1 MAGRSVIRRDVVL
14 SNCLRS
20 TGSACSRPAFG
31 RATQCGGTSARRKTG
46 KDRSGC
52 KGGICP
58 IIFLPG
64 RACETVGVG
73 SWTDRAPC
81 SLAIRIHIQVSPD
94 PASGRKELFA
104 KASAIIGAGALIMA
118 ARWSS
123 KTENALSLCRRQP
136 IRLAQMRWRFSLDR
150 SARRALVP

>member
-1 MAGRSVIRRDVVL
+1 MAGRSGIRRDVVL

-20 TGSACSRPAFG
+20 TVSACSRPAFG
-31 RATQCGGTSARRKTG
+31 RSTQCAGTSARLKTG

-58 IIFLPG
+58 GIFLAG
-64 RACETVGVG
+64 RACETLGVG
-73 SWTDRAPC
+73 SWPDRAPC

-94 PASGRKELFA
+94 PLAGRKELFG
-104 KASAIIGAGALIMA
+104 KASAIVGPGAHIMA

-136 IRLAQMRWRFSLDR
+136 IRLAQMRWRFGLDR